1 MTATVPVGAGPY
13 GVAVTD
19 RVYISNPGSDTVSVL
34 DTVTN
39 TVTATIPVNAG
50 STGTCLGNTPCN
62 GVAVTPDGRKVYVGN
77 RGLNSV
83 SVINTATNTVIATV
97 PVGAFPFG
105 IAATPDG
112 RQVYVATTTKQ
123 DVFPPPTSPPDAV
136 AVIDT

>member
-13 GVAVTD
+13 GVAVPPDGD

-97 PVGAFPFG
+97 PVGAFPLWHSG
-105 IAATPDG
+105 DPG
-112 RQVYVATTTKQ
+112 RQTGLCCNHNKTRRVSAT
-123 DVFPPPTSPPDAV
+123 DLSP
-136 AVIDT
+136 